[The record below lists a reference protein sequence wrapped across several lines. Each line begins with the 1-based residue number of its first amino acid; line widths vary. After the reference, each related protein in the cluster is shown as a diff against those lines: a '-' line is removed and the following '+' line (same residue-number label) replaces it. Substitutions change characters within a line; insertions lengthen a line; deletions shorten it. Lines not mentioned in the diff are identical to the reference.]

1 MLLTLKRHL
10 SSSYPSIQM
19 FPLSV
24 QSEATTRVEDSVV
37 PHPAMF
43 LSATCR
49 TEASKAFSKMGHR
62 KNEIGVLSGFSE
74 SHSTGG
80 LLPPG
85 ITLQTQQRGQQWQKA
100 LSGSAATFV
109 SCCCCV
115 VGKNCSTHI
124 YRDSWAPGITSTE
137 HLTCPSSTFTVGAVE
152 GLYSVN
158 ANTW

>member
-19 FPLSV
+19 FSLSV

-37 PHPAMF
+37 PHPVMF
-43 LSATCR
+43 LSAPCR
-49 TEASKAFSKMGHR
+49 PEASKAFSKMGHR

-74 SHSTGG
+74 GHSTVG

-85 ITLQTQQRGQQWQKA
+85 ITLQTQRRGQQWQCSHFCF
-100 LSGSAATFV
+100 LLLL
-109 SCCCCV
+109 CC
-115 VGKNCSTHI
+115 GKNCSKHI
-124 YRDSWAPGITSTE
+124 YRDSWAPGIRSTE
-137 HLTCPSSTFTVGAVE
+137 HLTCPRSTFTGGAVE
-152 GLYSVN
+152 GLCSVN